1 MPAIVKSIIL
11 NNEKIQYTL
20 EYKNVKNINLRI
32 KSNGEIFVSASSFVP
47 INTIEKFLI
56 LKKEFILKSLKRFEN
71 KKNLQLTQYF
81 SFEELV
87 KTTFDSA
94 NEIYPYFK
102 NKGINF
108 PEIKFRK
115 MSACW
120 GSCHYKDGFIIFN
133 KFLMFVPKK
142 CVHFIVC
149 HEFTHFLVPN
159 HSKKFYDE
167 LSKICPNHKEL
178 KAEINKIFIPKGEHN
193 ENTTFK
199 SL

>member
-1 MPAIVKSIIL
+1 MPSIVKFIIL

-32 KSNGEIFVSASSFVP
+32 KSNGEIFVSASRFVP
-47 INTIEKFLI
+47 INTIEEFLI
-56 LKKEFILKSLKRFEN
+56 LKKDLIFKALKRFEN
-71 KKNLQLTQYF
+71 TRKLQLTQYF
-81 SFEELV
+81 SEEELV
-87 KTTFDSA
+87 KTIFDSA
-94 NEIYPYFK
+94 NGIYPYFK

-115 MSACW
+115 MSSCW
-120 GSCHYKDGFIIFN
+120 GSCHYKEGFIIFN
-133 KFLMFVPKK
+133 KFLMFVPEK

-159 HSKKFYDE
+159 HSKEFYEE
-167 LSKICPNHKEL
+167 LSKICPKHKEL
-178 KAEINKIFIPKGEHN
+178 KAEINKIFIPKGEEN